1 MAGLLPFAA
10 PTALDYFAS
19 LVADDS
25 SLPLLE
31 AAVALAQD
39 EDPRLDVQGVL
50 ARIDALAER
59 LRSRIP
65 ADTSALPRLRL
76 LNRYFFNELGF
87 GGNVNHFHD
96 PRNSLL
102 PAVLETRRGIPIT
115 LAVLYIEIASQVGL
129 RAQGVSF
136 PGHFLVKIHMP
147 RGEVVLDPFTGQS
160 LSREELDERL
170 APFLRQQGLVGD
182 NEAPLGLFLQPAPA
196 RDVLARMLRNLKEIH
211 RQAGDAPRQV
221 QVLERMVILMPQAW
235 EERRDLALA
244 LAELGRHAEAADEL
258 MQYLEH
264 CPDAGDA
271 MSLRRRLNAWR
282 RLM

>member
-211 RQAGDAPRQV
+211 RQAGDTPRQV

-258 MQYLEH
+258 SQYLEH

-271 MSLRRRLNAWR
+271 MTLRRRLNAWR

>member
-244 LAELGRHAEAADEL
+244 LAELGRHAEAVDEL
-258 MQYLEH
+258 SQYLEH

-271 MSLRRRLNAWR
+271 MTLRRRLNAWR

>member
-258 MQYLEH
+258 SQYLEH

-271 MSLRRRLNAWR
+271 MTLRRRLNAWR

>member
-1 MAGLLPFAA
+1 MPGTLPFAA

-39 EDPRLDVQGVL
+39 EDPGLDVQGVL
-50 ARIDALAER
+50 ACVDALAER

-65 ADTSALPRLRL
+65 ADTAALPRLRL
-76 LNRYFFNELGF
+76 LNRYFFEELGF
-87 GGNVNHFHD
+87 AGNVNHYDD

-102 PAVLETRRGIPIT
+102 PAVLETRRGIPIS
-115 LAVLYIEIASQVGL
+115 LAVLYIEFALQIGL

-136 PGHFLVKIHMP
+136 PGHFLVKIAMP

-170 APFLRQQGLVGD
+170 APYLRQQGLVGD
-182 NEAPLGLFLQPAPA
+182 NEVPLGLFLQAAPA
-196 RDVLARMLRNLKEIH
+196 RDVIARMLRNLKEIH
-211 RQAGDAPRQV
+211 LRTGDTPRLI
-221 QVLERMVILMPQAW
+221 QVLERMVIVLPQAW
-235 EERRDLALA
+235 EEQRDLALA
-244 LAELGRHAEAADEL
+244 QA
-258 MQYLEH
+258 
-264 CPDAGDA
+264 DAGHHDKAVAAMAIYIENRPGADDA
-271 MSLRRRLNAWR
+271 APLRRRLAAWR